1 MQLKVKL
8 RQIQNFW
15 MKKLTKLFTG
25 PASWTKGWSWM
36 LVASGRMVVKKSE
49 KYYWEY
55 SFVQA
60 WGALEDSWA
69 DTTQQTWS
77 FSKGIYSSAFLRN
90 VSFYLVLLQY
100 RAKTK
105 PGYFRHFK
113 AAYPQTKTDAEI
125 LQYASEYNLVD
136 NEYFFDRYES
146 WWTTNNWFPM
156 HITIP
161 KNVNICELMSRH
173 PPQKMTNC
181 EIMSRHP
188 R

>member
-1 MQLKVKL
+1 
-8 RQIQNFW
+8 
-15 MKKLTKLFTG
+15 
-25 PASWTKGWSWM
+25 M
-36 LVASGRMVVKKSE
+36 LVASGRLVEVKRIWKE
-49 KYYWEY
+49 KNTIGSILFY
-55 SFVQA
+55 SGMRCF
-60 WGALEDSWA
+60 GRFLSRYHTA
-69 DTTQQTWS
+69 DLVFWQR
-77 FSKGIYSSAFLRN
+77 YSSAFLRN
-90 VSFYLVLLQY
+90 LYFYLVPLKVHVPIMY

-161 KNVNICELMSRH
+161 KNVTICELMSRH
-173 PPQKMTNC
+173 PPQKNDQLWNHEQASPPKMRP
-181 EIMSRHP
+181 IVKL
-188 R
+188 